1 MFIFETILRAIIM
14 WGRIPLQVG
23 TSNDDALYVGKG
35 NEVIDGGDGIDVLSI
50 DYGRMNRELT
60 FDSAKGRWILNADTS
75 SPVELVNIENVRI
88 NDVVLSLNDARLTQL
103 TQHQSTDG
111 ADNMIGNDLGYTL
124 YGYAGDDTLTGNGGH
139 DTLYGGKGVDTAVY
153 RGLRSDY
160 VVEFDSVV
168 GAYAVKDLI
177 ENRDGTDAVYSTE
190 RLRFADGEFN
200 IDDLA
205 IFKPGTDNAEYMGSN
220 PFGYFIGNGGDD
232 TLYGGDG
239 VDTAVY
245 RGLRSDYVVE
255 FDSVIGAYAVKDL
268 IENRDG
274 TDVLIS
280 TERLRFADGEFNTE
294 DLATL
299 KPGTDNAEYMYS
311 NPFGYFIGNGGDDY
325 LYGGAGIDT
334 AVYRGLRSDYVV
346 EFNSAISAYTVKDL
360 MANRDGTDDLVWI
373 ERLRFADGEFNTQD
387 LATFKPGTDNA
398 EYMYSNPF
406 GYFIGNGGDD
416 YLYGGTGVDTA
427 VYRGL
432 RSDYVVEFDS
442 VIGAYTVKDLIGN
455 RDGTDVLSSTEQ
467 LRFADGEFNIDDLAT
482 LKPIT
487 EPPPPTSYEDMLVVG
502 WDDLNTTDMLYGW
515 QQTFVTL
522 DLVGVPT
529 QTSAAHSWDNFSL

>member
-1 MFIFETILRAIIM
+1 M
-14 WGRIPLQVG
+14 WGKIPLQVG

-35 NEVIDGGDGIDVLSI
+35 NEVIDGGDGIDVLSV

-124 YGYAGDDTLTGNGGH
+124 YGYAGDDTLTGNGGD

-160 VVEFDSVV
+160 VVEFDSAI
-168 GAYAVKDLI
+168 GAYTLKDLI
-177 ENRDGTDAVYSTE
+177 ENRDGTDALV
-190 RLRFADGEFN
+190 
-200 IDDLA
+200 
-205 IFKPGTDNAEYMGSN
+205 
-220 PFGYFIGNGGDD
+220 
-232 TLYGGDG
+232 
-239 VDTAVY
+239 
-245 RGLRSDYVVE
+245 
-255 FDSVIGAYAVKDL
+255 
-268 IENRDG
+268 
-274 TDVLIS
+274 S

-299 KPGTDNAEYMYS
+299 KPGTE
-311 NPFGYFIGNGGDDY
+311 
-325 LYGGAGIDT
+325 
-334 AVYRGLRSDYVV
+334 
-346 EFNSAISAYTVKDL
+346 
-360 MANRDGTDDLVWI
+360 
-373 ERLRFADGEFNTQD
+373 
-387 LATFKPGTDNA
+387 NA

-442 VIGAYTVKDLIGN
+442 AIGAYTVKDLKEN
-455 RDGTDVLSSTEQ
+455 RDDTDTLVSTER
-467 LRFADGEFNIDDLAT
+467 LRFVDGEFNIDDLAT

-487 EPPPPTSYEDMLVVG
+487 EPPPSTPYEEMLIVAWDVSFTQGMVYDWQDTSM
-502 WDDLNTTDMLYGW
+502 
-515 QQTFVTL
+515 TL
-522 DLVGVPT
+522 ELVGVPT
-529 QTSAAHSWDNFSL
+529 QISAAYSWDNSSL